1 MKRTGILNGQLIQQI
16 ANLGHTD
23 TFLIGDAGMPVPAG
37 VPIIDLVLT
46 LGVPTF
52 EQVLRAVCAETVVE
66 AAVIATEADEFNPST
81 RPGTDPGH
89 PAYRTQ
95 AREPQLQVRDPYRG
109 IDALCQYHSASRR
122 IICRLSN
129 HTIRRNFL

>member
-1 MKRTGILNGQLIQQI
+1 MKRTGILNGQLMQQL

-52 EQVLRAVCAETVVE
+52 EQVLRAICAEIVIE
-66 AAVIATEADEFNPST
+66 AAIVAIEAKDKNPDVLALIHDLVKGPIQVIPHIDLKFATNKCKFAIRTGEST
-81 RPGTDPGH
+81 PY
-89 PAYRTQ
+89 ANIILQ
-95 AREPQLQVRDPYRG
+95 AGVSFA
-109 IDALCQYHSASRR
+109 I
-122 IICRLSN
+122 
-129 HTIRRNFL
+129 

>member
-66 AAVIATEADEFNPST
+66 AAVIATEADEFNPVVLALIHQLVQV
-81 RPGTDPGH
+81 PI
-89 PAYRTQ
+89 Q
-95 AREPQLQVRDPYRG
+95 AIPHTELK
-109 IDALCQYHSASRR
+109 LASRNCKFAIR
-122 IICRLSN
+122 TGESTPYANIILQAGVS
-129 HTIRRNFL
+129 FAV